1 LQLGID
7 RIAAIHLKD
16 TFPVTETSPGQF
28 RDVPFGEGCV
38 DFVALF
44 RTLKQLNYR
53 GAFLIEMWT
62 EKADEPV
69 AEIVQAR
76 RWIEQQMQQGGMTC

>member
-1 LQLGID
+1 
-7 RIAAIHLKD
+7 
-16 TFPVTETSPGQF
+16 
-28 RDVPFGEGCV
+28 
-38 DFVALF
+38 
-44 RTLKQLNYR
+44 
-53 GAFLIEMWT
+53 MWT

>member
-1 LQLGID
+1 M
-7 RIAAIHLKD
+7 
-16 TFPVTETSPGQF
+16 
-28 RDVPFGEGCV
+28 
-38 DFVALF
+38 DFISVF
-44 RTLKQLNYR
+44 STLKTLNYR

-76 RWIEQQMQQGGMTC
+76 RWIEQKMQQGGMSC